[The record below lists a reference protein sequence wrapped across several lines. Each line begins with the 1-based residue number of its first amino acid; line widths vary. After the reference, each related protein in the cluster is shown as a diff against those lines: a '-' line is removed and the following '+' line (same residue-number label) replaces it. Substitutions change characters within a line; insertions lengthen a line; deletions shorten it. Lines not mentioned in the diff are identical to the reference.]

1 MSPKTSKSTS
11 NELIS
16 IQIISESGEQ
26 SFKAL
31 WIEISSPN
39 GFFSV
44 GRGHIPTISLLKV
57 GGILTYSKTEGTL
70 ETLAVPG
77 GLAIIQNDL
86 VKLVLY
92 KPISNYS

>member
-1 MSPKTSKSTS
+1 MSPNTSKSIS
-11 NELIS
+11 SELIS
-16 IQIISESGEQ
+16 IQILSETGEQ

-44 GRGHIPTISLLKV
+44 GCGHIPTISLLKI

-86 VKLVLY
+86 IKLVLY
-92 KPISNYS
+92 KPITNYS